1 MRSIFSVALAILA
14 LAVIG
19 SSAWTIHEVRK
30 NDATTRLEITRAFDT
45 LNAKLDRLT
54 PSTVSHEHSDVRLFM
69 IQAHL
74 ARATHPIVVL
84 GDSIA
89 EAATFPE
96 SICDHPVVNAGIGG
110 VGVDELL
117 AVAPS
122 LLQGKAPALVVV
134 AIGTNDAHA
143 SEGQEERFS
152 ASYARLLRS
161 LAGISPKL
169 VVANIPPVA
178 PGGPLT
184 QAAHL
189 DPGLIDRF
197 NQVLPNLAGMAGAS
211 FIDIHQALTANG
223 PPAML
228 DGVHLAPATYD
239 LWDAA
244 MLRASRR
251 RLTAPRLPPV
261 DRGARCPNCTVEN
274 STDRFKLTHGARYQ
288 IRIRYIMEY
297 KYVSRYQKLR

>member
-1 MRSIFSVALAILA
+1 MRSITSVASAILA
-14 LAVIG
+14 LAVVG

-30 NDATTRLEITRAFDT
+30 IDAATRLEIEKAFAA
-45 LNAKLDRLT
+45 LNAKLDRLGPT
-54 PSTVSHEHSDVRLFM
+54 TVAHEHSDVRLFM

-74 ARATHPIVVL
+74 ARAANPIVVL
-84 GDSIA
+84 GDNIT
-89 EAATFPE
+89 EAATLPQA
-96 SICDHPVVNAGIGG
+96 ICDHPVVNAGIGG
-110 VGVDELL
+110 AGVDELV

-143 SEGQEERFS
+143 SEGQEERFG

-161 LAGISPKL
+161 LADISPKL
-169 VVANIPPVA
+169 AVANIPPVA
-178 PGGPLT
+178 PGALLT
-184 QAAHL
+184 LAAHL

-211 FIDIHQALTANG
+211 FIDLHKALTANG

-239 LWDAA
+239 LWDGA
-244 MLRASRR
+244 MLKGIK
-251 RLTAPRLPPV
+251 TAL
-261 DRGARCPNCTVEN
+261 DCAATV
-274 STDRFKLTHGARYQ
+274 TGR
-288 IRIRYIMEY
+288 
-297 KYVSRYQKLR
+297 

>member
-1 MRSIFSVALAILA
+1 LAILA
-14 LAVIG
+14 LAVLG

-30 NDATTRLEITRAFDT
+30 NSAAGLEITRALDT
-45 LNAKLDRLT
+45 LDAKLDRLQT
-54 PSTVSHEHSDVRLFM
+54 TTVEHEHSDVRLFM
-69 IQAHL
+69 IKAHL

-84 GDSIA
+84 GDSIT
-89 EAATFPE
+89 EAATLPE
-96 SICDHPVVNAGIGG
+96 AICNHPVVNAGIGG
-110 VGVDELL
+110 AGVDELL

-152 ASYARLLRS
+152 ASYVRLLRS
-161 LAGISPKL
+161 LAGISSKL
-169 VVANIPPVA
+169 AVANIPPVT

-184 QAAHL
+184 QAVHL
-189 DPGLIDRF
+189 DLGLVDRF

-211 FIDIHQALTANG
+211 FIDIHQALTADG

-244 MLRASRR
+244 MLKGIKMA
-251 RLTAPRLPPV
+251 LDCAAPAAGR
-261 DRGARCPNCTVEN
+261 
-274 STDRFKLTHGARYQ
+274 
-288 IRIRYIMEY
+288 
-297 KYVSRYQKLR
+297 

>member
-1 MRSIFSVALAILA
+1 MRSITSVALAILA
-14 LAVIG
+14 LAVVG
-19 SSAWTIHEVRK
+19 SSAWTIHEIRK
-30 NDATTRLEITRAFDT
+30 NDAATRLEIIRAFDT

-54 PSTVSHEHSDVRLFM
+54 PSTVSHEHGDVRLFM
-69 IQAHL
+69 IHAHL

-84 GDSIA
+84 GDSIT
-89 EAATFPE
+89 EAATLPDA
-96 SICDHPVVNAGIGG
+96 ICNHPVVNAGIGG

-122 LLQGKAPALVVV
+122 LLQGKDPALVVV

-143 SEGQEERFS
+143 SEGQEERFR
-152 ASYARLLRS
+152 ASYARLLRT
-161 LAGISPKL
+161 LAGVSPRL
-169 VVANIPPVA
+169 AVANIPPVA

-184 QAAHL
+184 QAVHL

-197 NQVLPNLAGMAGAS
+197 NQVLPNLADAAGAS
-211 FIDIHQALTANG
+211 FIDIHQALTADG

-244 MLRASRR
+244 MLKGIK
-251 RLTAPRLPPV
+251 TALDCAAPATGR
-261 DRGARCPNCTVEN
+261 
-274 STDRFKLTHGARYQ
+274 
-288 IRIRYIMEY
+288 
-297 KYVSRYQKLR
+297 